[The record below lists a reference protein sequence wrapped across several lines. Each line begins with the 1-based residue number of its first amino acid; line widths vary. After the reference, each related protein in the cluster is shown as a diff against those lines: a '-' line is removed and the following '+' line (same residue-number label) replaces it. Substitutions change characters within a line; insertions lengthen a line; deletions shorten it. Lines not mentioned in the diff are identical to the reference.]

1 MRPPLLHL
9 LVSALLLTAAT
20 GCRPA
25 APAPAK
31 PAPVPPAPKAAAE
44 PAPAR
49 LPALPPPPGQPS
61 AASTPA
67 ATADADAL
75 FAAGQLLFDAYAPPE
90 IKARFEFPTRG
101 QWDGFLAH
109 LQAAMDSGSMADLA
123 ALEPEART
131 AAAALRALPGYEDYA
146 DWLDML
152 VDNIEAAKEA
162 ERLAAQPPPSVKPP
176 PPADPAND
184 VPLYALWVERLRAR
198 PAPARAAALLPQLKA
213 IFAAEGLPPALV
225 WLAETESAFN
235 PAARSPAGARGL
247 FQLMPATARELGL
260 STTLPD
266 ERTDPE
272 KNARASARM
281 LRRLHGRFGSWPLAL
296 AAYNAGEGRVSRLL
310 AAKRGKTFADIA
322 ADLPAETR
330 LYVPKVLA
338 TLALREGVAP
348 GALPAPAPR
357 P

>member
-1 MRPPLLHL
+1 MRPPPLHL
-9 LVSALLLTAAT
+9 LVPALLLAAA
-20 GCRPA
+20 GCKPA
-25 APAPAK
+25 APAKPPPA
-31 PAPVPPAPKAAAE
+31 PPAPKAVTE
-44 PAPAR
+44 TAPTR
-49 LPALPPPPGQPS
+49 PLTLPGQPATVS
-61 AASTPA
+61 GAAVLAPTA
-67 ATADADAL
+67 ADADAL
-75 FAAGQLLFDAYAPPE
+75 FAAGQALFDAYAPPE

-101 QWDGFLAH
+101 QWDDFLTH

-131 AAAALRALPGYEDYA
+131 VAAALRAIPGYEDYA
-146 DWLDML
+146 DWLDAL

-162 ERLAAQPPPSVKPP
+162 ERLAAQPPPTVKPP

-184 VPLYALWVERLRAR
+184 VPLYGLWVERLRAR
-198 PAPARAAALLPQLKA
+198 AVPARAAALLPELKG
-213 IFAAEGLPPALV
+213 IFAAEGLPPELV

-235 PAARSPAGARGL
+235 PSARSPVGARGL

-266 ERTDPE
+266 ERTDPA
-272 KNARASARM
+272 KSARASARL
-281 LRRLHGRFGSWPLAL
+281 LRRLHSRFGSWPLAL

-310 AAKRGKTFADIA
+310 TARKATTFAAIA

-348 GALPAPAPR
+348 GALPAPAPK